1 MRKPIKTQSKNHKIS
16 ILDPTLLAIFITN
29 KVVTIGVILVSF
41 CFSNRHNINIW
52 NRWYTG
58 PKNLDA
64 FYLPFANWDGQHYL
78 LLADWGYDY
87 WDHSQAFFP
96 LYPGLIHLIN
106 YFIPNI
112 YLSAF
117 LLNMVLSYIFVYL
130 FFLYSSHFLSQKISI
145 KATVLVLCYPTAF
158 FLSVFYS
165 EALFLVA
172 LFGFIYFYEIKR
184 SYYSIIFA
192 IIMPLTKGQAFFIMI
207 AMAILFFW
215 KIIRKKSLDCKYE
228 ILNISGFII
237 GGLLYFIFFFY
248 ITGSPFNGLEE
259 QKSFVFE
266 NKISSIFNPIHLI
279 HYLTSPSTKFFAYTN
294 SLNDKLFIFICFFLS
309 PLIVL
314 SRQMLW
320 ILFYFMLF
328 YPVAAMGSG
337 GSFSRFT
344 LVLFPFIS
352 ICIWKFY
359 ADREKIIY
367 SFTFLFLILQVYF
380 VYRFSLNLWVA

>member
-41 CFSNRHNINIW
+41 FFSNRHNINVW

-58 PKNLDA
+58 PENLDA
-64 FYLPFANWDGQHYL
+64 FYLPFTNWDGQHYL

-106 YFIPNI
+106 FFIPNI

-117 LLNMVLSYIFVYL
+117 LLNMVLSYLFVYL
-130 FFLYSSHFLSQKISI
+130 FFLYSSHFLSQDISI

-158 FLSVFYS
+158 FLTVFYS

-215 KIIRKKSLDCKYE
+215 KIIRKKSHNYRFE
-228 ILNISGFII
+228 ILNIFGFFI
-237 GGLLYFIFFFY
+237 GGLLYLLYFSY

-259 QKSFVFE
+259 QKSFVFG
-266 NKISSIFNPIHLI
+266 NRIS
-279 HYLTSPSTKFFAYTN
+279 
-294 SLNDKLFIFICFFLS
+294 
-309 PLIVL
+309 
-314 SRQMLW
+314 
-320 ILFYFMLF
+320 
-328 YPVAAMGSG
+328 
-337 GSFSRFT
+337 
-344 LVLFPFIS
+344 
-352 ICIWKFY
+352 
-359 ADREKIIY
+359 
-367 SFTFLFLILQVYF
+367 
-380 VYRFSLNLWVA
+380 